1 MRGAGVTLPVSLVS
15 ATRGKVRRAEP
26 VAGLFEAGKA
36 RLAGRFPELEDEL
49 GGLVAA
55 GGYEGPQADGRGSP
69 DRADAMV
76 WALWALLLAGKAEPR
91 VRAL

>member
-1 MRGAGVTLPVSLVS
+1 MDLPIALVS

-26 VAGLFEAGKA
+26 VAGLFEAGRA
-36 RLAGRFPELEDEL
+36 RLAGRFPELEDQL
-49 GGLVAA
+49 GGMVA
-55 GGYEGPQADGRGSP
+55 GGDWEGPQTDGRRSP

-76 WALWALLLAGKAEPR
+76 WALWALLIAGRAEPR

>member
-1 MRGAGVTLPVSLVS
+1 MLRTAGVTLPITLVS

-49 GGLVAA
+49 GGLVA
-55 GGYEGPQADGRGSP
+55 GGDYRGASTSSGSP

-76 WALWALLLAGKAEPR
+76 WALWALLLAAKAEPR
-91 VRAL
+91 VRSL